1 MQLSSPDGLYNP
13 AMRHRGVRI
22 LTVVG
27 VAILLAQLGNVVYA
41 HVAGSRRYFAWA
53 PNDYAV
59 IYTIAT
65 RVGAHQLTPAQVKE
79 RYEIKA
85 HGLWEDPPQRLID
98 YLNRYEKTYGANEHA
113 HVVLHYSLDGHPEQT
128 WRRN

>member
-1 MQLSSPDGLYNP
+1 
-13 AMRHRGVRI
+13 MRRRGVRF
-22 LTVVG
+22 LTVIGAV
-27 VAILLAQLGNVVYA
+27 ILLAQLGNVLYA

-59 IYTIAT
+59 VYTIT
-65 RVGAHQLTPAQVKE
+65 TEVQGRRLTPAQVKE
-79 RYEIKA
+79 RYEIDA

-98 YLNRYEKTYGANEHA
+98 YLNRYERTYGASEHA
-113 HVVLHYSLDGHPEQT
+113 HVVLRYSLDGHKEQT

>member
-1 MQLSSPDGLYNP
+1 
-13 AMRHRGVRI
+13 MRSGGVRI
-22 LTVVG
+22 LTVIG
-27 VAILLAQLGNVVYA
+27 VAILLAQVGNVVYA

-59 IYTIAT
+59 IYTVT
-65 RVGAHQLTPAQVKE
+65 TEVGGRQLTPAQVKK
-79 RYEIKA
+79 RYDIKA

-98 YLNRYEKTYGANEHA
+98 YLNRYEKTYGSREHA
-113 HVVLHYSLDGHPEQT
+113 HVVLRYTLDGHREQM

>member
-1 MQLSSPDGLYNP
+1 MRHYDS
-13 AMRHRGVRI
+13 AMRSGRVRI
-22 LTVVG
+22 LTVIG
-27 VAILLAQLGNVVYA
+27 VAILLGQVGNVVYA

-59 IYTIAT
+59 IYTIT
-65 RVGAHQLTPAQVKE
+65 TEVGGRQLTPAQVKE

-85 HGLWEDPPQRLID
+85 HGLFEDPPERLID
-98 YLNRYEKTYGANEHA
+98 YLDRYEKTYGAREHA
-113 HVVLHYSLDGHPEQT
+113 HVLLRYTLDGHREHT